1 MAGTTIA
8 KRRSPGGPPRNED
21 TRLRILDSTLQL
33 LEQTPLQAVTIE
45 AIAQKARVSKTTIYR
60 WWSSKASLVI
70 DAFME
75 QHLGRTPMR
84 RDLPP
89 TEALAAHIRLVIR
102 QYSGFAGRIVAQI
115 IAAGQSDPEVLLEY
129 RERFY
134 RGRRAVIRE
143 TMDKWERQELIAPTV
158 DIEVLMDLIY
168 ANIYNQ
174 LLIEHGPL
182 DEKFA
187 DQQVDLMTALLKAVT
202 HAHRTA

>member
-1 MAGTTIA
+1 
-8 KRRSPGGPPRNED
+8 
-21 TRLRILDSTLQL
+21 LRILNATLQL
-33 LEQTPLQAVTIE
+33 LEDTPLQTITIE

-89 TEALAAHIRLVIR
+89 REALAAHIRLVIR
-102 QYSGFAGRIVAQI
+102 QYNGFAGRIVAQI
-115 IAAGQSDPEVLLEY
+115 IAAGQSEPEVLLEY

-143 TMDKWERQELIAPTV
+143 AVEKWGRQELGDRAV
-158 DIEVLMDLIY
+158 DIEVLMDVIY
-168 ANIYNQ
+168 ANIYYR
-174 LLIEHGPL
+174 LLIEQGRL
-182 DEKFA
+182 DEAFA
-187 DQQVDLMTALLKAVT
+187 DKQVGMMTALLDAL
-202 HAHRTA
+202 AEAP